1 MLSQARL
8 FQLAALHTAAPTLQS
23 TNVYLTHQQTED
35 LLRPSTPLS
44 SYCCQAHHCH
54 QTAAKHTTVIK
65 RLPGTALSSN
75 CCQAHRYHQI
85 AAKHIPVIKLR
96 PSTSLSSNC
105 CQAHHCHQTA
115 ARHTTVIKLLPSTS
129 LSSNCCQAHQSSSC
143 CQAQQ
148 CPQNCARHTTVIK
161 LPITLHSAP
170 QPLDQ
175 QYVLHSNHENRC
187 QAALC
192 FPACSVALSK
202 LSLKLNK

>member
-85 AAKHIPVIKLR
+85 AAKHIPVIKLL
-96 PSTSLSSNC
+96 PSTPVIKLLPGTAVSSKL
-105 CQAHHCHQTA
+105 CQAHHCHQTTNNSA
-115 ARHTTVIKLLPSTS
+115 QCTTATGPAIRPTQQPRKSM
-129 LSSNCCQAHQSSSC
+129 SSSSVLSCVLC
-143 CQAQQ
+143 CSIQ
-148 CPQNCARHTTVIK
+148 V
-161 LPITLHSAP
+161 
-170 QPLDQ
+170 
-175 QYVLHSNHENRC
+175 
-187 QAALC
+187 
-192 FPACSVALSK
+192 VAEA
-202 LSLKLNK
+202 